1 MSSRCARLLTL
12 FACLLFLAACT
23 TARVV
28 PSRFDATPR
37 LAVISAF
44 DRELEKLRAAAQ
56 IEEVRVING
65 RSHYLG
71 KLAGNDVVLFLCGFS
86 MTNAAMST
94 QAVLDHFNVTGI
106 VFSGIA
112 GGVNPELKV
121 GDVAVPAA
129 WGNYQEQTLA
139 REIPGGWDPGRFAG
153 DFANFGMIF
162 PRKVSV
168 TRRDAE
174 PDQLERRFWFEA
186 SDAGLATVRQLARDI
201 KLQRCLPTGECLSHE
216 PRLVVG
222 GKGVSGPSFV
232 DNAAYRQWAWDT
244 FHADALDMETAA
256 VALVAYVNRIPY
268 IAFRSL
274 SDLAGGGSG
283 ENEAKLFGRLA
294 ADNSAAVVV
303 EYLKAFARTGQPA
316 AGRK

>member
-1 MSSRCARLLTL
+1 MPDICTRLAAL
-12 FACLLFLAACT
+12 FACLICLTACT
-23 TARVV
+23 ASRVA
-28 PSRFDATPR
+28 PTGFDATPR

-44 DRELEKLRAAAQ
+44 DGELEKLRAAAQ
-56 IEEVRVING
+56 IDEVRVING

-71 KLAGNDVVLFLCGFS
+71 KLAGHDVVLFLCGFS

-94 QAVLDHFNVTGI
+94 QAVLDRFQVSGI

-112 GGVNPELKV
+112 GGVNPELQV

-139 REIPGGWDPGRFAG
+139 RETPGGWDPGRFKG

-162 PRKVSV
+162 PRMVSV
-168 TRRDAE
+168 TRRDAQ
-174 PDQLERRFWFEA
+174 PDQLERRFWFQANE
-186 SDAGLATVRQLARDI
+186 DGLDTVRRLARDI
-201 KLQRCLPTGECLSHE
+201 KLQRCLPSGECLSHE

-232 DNAAYRQWAWDT
+232 DNAAYRRWAWDT

-256 VALVAYVNRIPY
+256 VALVAYVNRVPY

-294 ADNSAAVVV
+294 ADNSATVVI
-303 EYLKAFARTGQPA
+303 EYLKAFGR
-316 AGRK
+316 AGHDAGGK